1 MTDGPPGSSDPRP
14 PDGEPPPPDS
24 AAVTAPYAPPM
35 ASVPTGEPPPP
46 PPSAV
51 PPPPVATGLPPGV
64 GWAPAVP
71 VRQEIAPG
79 LALSDTFPRVV
90 AWIVDGILLTILY
103 VVVGGI
109 LAGVGL
115 GVPAPPVPFD
125 PTAAIDTSTYFVY
138 DPVSTVATVVVSAAY
153 FIASWSGGRRA
164 TVGQRLLKI
173 QVGNAFDGRALSLD
187 QAIRRWLGLGEPIS
201 LLGLLPG
208 LVGVVGFLWLLWALV
223 LLLTTATSP
232 TKQGLHDRLA
242 NSAVVRP
249 TDAGNSLAMTCA
261 VIAII
266 LAALALLSIVA
277 LIFLGSQVSS
287 ILSEVGESV

>member
-1 MTDGPPGSSDPRP
+1 
-14 PDGEPPPPDS
+14 
-24 AAVTAPYAPPM
+24 
-35 ASVPTGEPPPP
+35 
-46 PPSAV
+46 
-51 PPPPVATGLPPGV
+51 
-64 GWAPAVP
+64 
-71 VRQEIAPG
+71 
-79 LALSDTFPRVV
+79 V